1 MTDIGTTTPPG
12 NMPAP
17 LALPGLAPLIQPQP
31 QPLPLPLPGMPAV
44 QSPSAAVQPAPAP
57 VPEGHIPIDL
67 NHMRTKSL
75 FIATPMYGGQCTGQY
90 AKSLV
95 QTVSRANELGI
106 RMYVH
111 MVFNESL
118 IQRARNNC
126 TQAFMNSD
134 YTHLMF
140 IDADIGWNPDDLL
153 LMLYESNPGSGKD
166 VSCGPYPKKTI
177 AWEKIAQAVNQGA
190 AEPDAQNLEN
200 YVGDYVFNVK
210 FTGQNQDAQGRIQ
223 LSTTEPFEVMEGG
236 TGFMLIQREILERFR
251 TTFPHLVYRADQ
263 VRTAGF
269 ENGEMITEFFACLI
283 EPQSQRLLSEDYYF
297 CHKVQEMGGKIW
309 MYPGV
314 HLTHTGTYT
323 FGGSLGHLASI
334 GADAT
339 AAGYKENLIKKA
351 EQGTK
356 KVHQPKRP
364 KNKNRRSNRR

>member
-1 MTDIGTTTPPG
+1 MTDIGTTTRPD
-12 NMPAP
+12 NLPAP

-31 QPLPLPLPGMPAV
+31 LPLPLPLPVAE
-44 QSPSAAVQPAPAP
+44 QPAPA
-57 VPEGHIPIDL
+57 VPPGHVSIDL

-140 IDADIGWNPDDLL
+140 IDADIGWNPDDLF
-153 LMLYESNPGSGKD
+153 LMLYESDPDSGKD
-166 VSCGPYPKKTI
+166 VSCGPYPKKSI
-177 AWEKIAQAVNQGA
+177 AWEKIAQAVNTGA
-190 AEPDAQNLEN
+190 AERDPQNLEN
-200 YVGDYVFNVK
+200 YVGDFVFNVK
-210 FTGQNQDAQGRIQ
+210 FTNQNQDEHGRIQ
-223 LSTTEPFEVMEGG
+223 LSTTQPFEVMEGG
-236 TGFMLIQREILERFR
+236 TGFMLIQRQILDKFR
-251 TTFPHLVYRADQ
+251 TSFPHLVYKSDQ
-263 VRTAGF
+263 VRTVGF
-269 ENGEMITEFFACLI
+269 ENGELITEFFACLI
-283 EPQSQRLLSEDYYF
+283 DPTSQRLLSEDYYF
-297 CHKVQEMGGKIW
+297 CHKVQEMGGSVW

-339 AAGYKENLIKKA
+339 AAAYKESLNKKSN
-351 EQGTK
+351 QVKTK
-356 KVHQPKRP
+356 ARP
-364 KNKNRRSNRR
+364 KTVRGKRK